1 MSDIMS
7 VQDVIN
13 SAFGDETQNTVN
25 FRMLKAVLLILGNQL
40 RILQRHVAVS
50 MWDRETGSAPKV
62 TVSEVK
68 IHTSGKKR
76 RTSKRSKDDP
86 RACIPEGAVIC
97 EAPPIRADSYEEP
110 ATTPSPMASAPSLS
124 KDRLLIVGPEGRA
137 PELSVV
143 TKEQFEKLVA
153 QVNELRERFNPV
165 GVPEFPENIE
175 IMKSLRRGASLTDA
189 MAALQISARLE
200 AFEKAFGIMISL
212 LTTLALK
219 TPGVNLKDFRDLAK
233 DYGVEVPHE
242 IEIIEL
248 KRESPESVLEE
259 EPKDC
264 VTYEELDHAM
274 VELHDEVISSMKKL
288 TVTAQADTDK
298 NKQIVREIEQHLS
311 MLLNFG
317 ERFEQLEAEVAQYSD
332 KVNAIDTTLSSQ
344 ITSFQEHLAQMQ
356 FDLETGLENLSEAL
370 ANASTDPEVI
380 AELNRNLTALKE
392 DLEFAASRQKESK
405 DFQNDMALDLAD
417 LWKQIELIRE
427 AKSDR
432 DEVTDA
438 LRDKAGIGSLNG
450 LVSLEQFQ
458 AVRGDLEKRIRAAYD
473 KFNNQEV
480 VWQKIIDELI
490 TKLNEKGD
498 WTQFIAL
505 RDGIGKYLNEFRDKI
520 DKLLQIVGEPRA
532 AATSKLLFRN
542 TECLSCRVPARMET
556 EPPTVPLLPALKK
569 PSAGDAKDIGQ
580 PGEDGDHRICIQG
593 LPIPHPR
600 DPRSHV
606 CRRYCGGSHTMIPTV
621 PRATQGITITRLP
634 NEVSATVGA
643 DGKTYMTDE
652 LKVRKPCFA
661 CNVPKTSEP
670 SEGSVAPT
678 SKKLADTESFDMM
691 SCMDWLPAVQ
701 SKTGSMAPPLPSI
714 D

>member
-1 MSDIMS
+1 
-7 VQDVIN
+7 
-13 SAFGDETQNTVN
+13 
-25 FRMLKAVLLILGNQL
+25 MLHRVLILKENFKFLKDIEEQREREL
-40 RILQRHVAVS
+40 RTIEQ
-50 MWDRETGSAPKV
+50 
-62 TVSEVK
+62 
-68 IHTSGKKR
+68 
-76 RTSKRSKDDP
+76 
-86 RACIPEGAVIC
+86 
-97 EAPPIRADSYEEP
+97 RADSYEEP

-124 KDRLLIVGPEGRA
+124 KDRLLIGRA

-264 VTYEELDHAM
+264 VTYEELELVIVDHAM

-480 VWQKIIDELI
+480 VWQ
-490 TKLNEKGD
+490 
-498 WTQFIAL
+498 
-505 RDGIGKYLNEFRDKI
+505 
-520 DKLLQIVGEPRA
+520 
-532 AATSKLLFRN
+532 
-542 TECLSCRVPARMET
+542 
-556 EPPTVPLLPALKK
+556 
-569 PSAGDAKDIGQ
+569 
-580 PGEDGDHRICIQG
+580 
-593 LPIPHPR
+593 
-600 DPRSHV
+600 
-606 CRRYCGGSHTMIPTV
+606 
-621 PRATQGITITRLP
+621 
-634 NEVSATVGA
+634 
-643 DGKTYMTDE
+643 TYMTDE